1 MLTTQCV
8 LNDIQLELLRYP
20 AHNQHKSLQAWD
32 SADTLIAAHVSDS
45 DSVTN
50 ATSIALL
57 NDEFGALAALINAA
71 LPNTH
76 LYSHSDSW
84 ISAKATAENLARNQ
98 LDCQIDYID
107 SLAPLTLCDAVL
119 LKIPRSLALLEWQ
132 LSLLNQSL
140 PAGTPIIAGA
150 KVTALTPSVFKLFER
165 YCGTLTTSL
174 AQKKSRLLFA
184 QTQDAEPP
192 EAKFPSTFNTT
203 AVETGSALTLVNH
216 ANVFSRQSLDIG
228 TRVMLQ
234 HLPDLDADSDMHI
247 IDLGCGNGA
256 LGLAMLARYPNI
268 KVSFVDESHMAL
280 ASAHASVVAN
290 LPDSLVRCHF
300 IASNCLETFTP
311 GTFGQV
317 QLVLCNP
324 PFHQQ
329 NTLTEHVAR
338 QMFKDAFKHLA
349 ADGELRVVANRH
361 LPYGQTLK
369 QRFGGFR
376 VLASE
381 RKFVILSATKRR

>member
-8 LNDIQLELLRYP
+8 LNDIELELRRYP

-32 SADTLIAAHVSDS
+32 SADTLITAHVIDS
-45 DSVTN
+45 NNVTSTAN
-50 ATSIALL
+50 IALL
-57 NDEFGALAALINAA
+57 NDEFGALAALVSAA

-84 ISAKATAENLARNQ
+84 ISAKATAENLVRNQ
-98 LDCQIDYID
+98 LDTQIDYID
-107 SLAPLTLCDAVL
+107 SLAPLVQCDAVL

-165 YCGTLTTSL
+165 YCGTVTTSL
-174 AQKKSRLLFA
+174 AHKKSRLLFA
-184 QTQDAEPP
+184 QTQTGDTPTKYP
-192 EAKFPSTFNTT
+192 TQFTTT
-203 AVETGSALTLVNH
+203 AAETGTELTLVNH

-228 TRVMLQ
+228 ARVMLQ
-234 HLPDLDADSDMHI
+234 HLPELDANSDIHL
-247 IDLGCGNGA
+247 IDLGCGNGV

-280 ASAHASVVAN
+280 ASAQASVVAN
-290 LPDSLVRCHF
+290 MPDSLKRCQF
-300 IASNCLETFTP
+300 IASNCLETFTQ
-311 GTFGQV
+311 GECGQV

-329 NTLTEHVAR
+329 NTLTEHIAR
-338 QMFKDAFKHLA
+338 QMFKDAYKHLGSG
-349 ADGELRVVANRH
+349 GELRVVANRH

-369 QRFGGFR
+369 HRFGGFS

-381 RKFVILSATKRR
+381 RKFVILSAIKRR